1 MALNLKEIAEAFV
14 KGNTKA
20 RSGASVSIVE
30 RLNGP
35 DWFVSYNTV
44 VAKREKDGTIITTT
58 RKYSSTTSRHVSTVR
73 NAAIKNGNPL
83 REEDF

>member
-1 MALNLKEIAEAFV
+1 MAKNLKETAEAFV
-14 KGNTKA
+14 KGITNV

-35 DWFVSYNTV
+35 DWFVSYYTI
-44 VAKREKDGTIITTT
+44 VAKRQKDGTIITTT
-58 RKYSSTTSRHVSTVR
+58 RKYSSTTSKHVSAVR
-73 NAAIKNGNPL
+73 NAAALNGNPL